1 MPLSVVSS
9 VNATSTTAP
18 QGAGWNLSVE
28 PHRFWIYEAKVR
40 DCPLTPHFQERGRC
54 GTCGVQITDTGSG
67 FCGDDCARVFVVNHN
82 WDHARFAALHRDQHT
97 CSRCGFR
104 ATSSDPTQDLV
115 VRHVELPQSGNVRGR
130 GCHQHLTNLQTLC
143 RRCDT
148 PAQPLELPPQVGSQ
162 TDRGAAE
169 DPVAAASG
177 AVVTML
183 RPPATTVRPE
193 DLEKGLCHPS
203 SGIDPDLWF
212 SSVRSRIAKQQ
223 KICQTCPVKIACATY
238 AVDMGVTDGV
248 FAGVSLPGRRHATKL
263 RARQKQLKEMVN
275 AAAGRPAPQAQQPG
289 VVQMEQAGA

>member
-1 MPLSVVSS
+1 MPLSVVGS
-9 VNATSTTAP
+9 VNATSTPAP
-18 QGAGWNLSVE
+18 ASVSWNLSVE

-54 GTCGVQITDTGSG
+54 GICGVQITFAGSG
-67 FCGDDCARVFVVNHN
+67 FCGDECAREFVVNHN
-82 WDHARFAALHRDQHT
+82 WDHARYAALHRDQHT
-97 CSRCGFR
+97 CSRCGFH
-104 ATSSDPTQDLV
+104 ATSADPTQGLV

-143 RRCDT
+143 RSCDT
-148 PAQPLELPPQVGSQ
+148 PAQHVAPPTQPGNE
-162 TDRGAAE
+162 TDAGAAE
-169 DPVAAASG
+169 DAAASGG

-193 DLEKGLCHPS
+193 DLEKGRCHPS
-203 SGIDPDLWF
+203 SGGDPDLWF

-248 FAGVSLPGRRHATKL
+248 FAGVSLPGRRHATTL
-263 RARQKQLKEMVN
+263 RARQKQLKEIVE
-275 AAAGRPAPQAQQPG
+275 AAAGHPTPQPQQP
-289 VVQMEQAGA
+289 VAAQMEQAGA